1 MATLD
6 YRTSALINKA
16 RDERERRRSGRSRM
30 SALIAS
36 AVVGG
41 IGLLLA
47 LTVGG
52 DPKEPP
58 ACDDQTMTRGD
69 TCVISSRGGS
79 GSYSYEEMID
89 RRESSD
95 AVWRGIGVGLAG
107 ICPVLLVIAMV
118 GLDPSTPWG
127 APVAGPCPRCGK
139 PNRREKKTTYSVS
152 QGRTTSYYTG
162 IVTLCACGFGAVRR
176 P

>member
-1 MATLD
+1 
-6 YRTSALINKA
+6 
-16 RDERERRRSGRSRM
+16 M

-52 DPKEPP
+52 DPNEPP
-58 ACDDQTMTRGD
+58 TCDDQTMTRGD

-79 GSYSYEEMID
+79 GSYSYEEMTD

-95 AVWRGIGVGLAG
+95 AVWRGIGFGLAG
-107 ICPVLLVIAMV
+107 LCPVLMVIAV
-118 GLDPSTPWG
+118 VRLDPSTPWG
-127 APVAGPCPRCGK
+127 AQIAGPCPRCGK
-139 PNRREKKTTYSVS
+139 PNRREKVTTYSES
-152 QGRTTSYYTG
+152 QGRTTWSYTG
-162 IVTLCACGFGAVRR
+162 IVTLCTCGFSAVRR
-176 P
+176 R